1 MPASPD
7 TPDVE
12 AFRLMR
18 AGDFRA
24 ALPLAERA
32 VAGKRVC
39 LPAHGMLASILL
51 HLGHA
56 ADAENLVCRA
66 IELDTGVADAYD
78 SLAFVSLAL
87 RAHERAN
94 RLYRRA
100 TEVDPQTSRFWYNL
114 ACSERSFG
122 RLAEA
127 EAACDRAIAL
137 DPTQYPSYLLRS
149 ELRVQST
156 DANHVEPLQ
165 ALLARPDLSFQGKL
179 FLGYALGKE
188 LDDLRRFDEAFHWF
202 SAAARAR
209 RERLQ
214 YDIGADELKLRR
226 IAAVYSADAAAAG
239 SGSNDVDSSRYIF
252 VLGLPRTGT
261 TLVERILTGLAGVTT
276 NGETENFS
284 RSLLEATPPGSAD
297 IFERAAHAPAHV
309 VATAY
314 ARRAN
319 GPDEAGPA
327 SLTKI
332 VEKLPMNCL
341 YMGAIRRALPEAR
354 IVLLRRSPLDSCFAM
369 YRTLFREAYPFT
381 YDFEDLARYY
391 AAYDQLMRHWRAL
404 PGDQLL
410 EVVYEDL
417 VREPHRVGAELARH
431 CGLVWSDEAINI
443 QNNAAVSLT
452 ASAAQIR
459 RPIYGT
465 SSGRW
470 RHYQPH
476 LQGLV
481 DGLRRRGVTLPAD
494 V

>member
-1 MPASPD
+1 MPTSPD
-7 TPDVE
+7 TPDV
-12 AFRLMR
+12 AAYRLMR
-18 AGDFRA
+18 AGDFHA
-24 ALPLAERA
+24 ALPFAERA
-32 VAGKRVC
+32 VEGKRVC

-51 HLGHA
+51 HLGRA
-56 ADAENLVCRA
+56 AEAESLVCRA
-66 IELDTGVADAYD
+66 VELETGLADAYD

-87 RAHERAN
+87 RDHERAN
-94 RLYRRA
+94 SLYRRA
-100 TEVDPQTSRFWYNL
+100 TEIEPRTSRFWYNL

-122 RLAEA
+122 RLMEA

-137 DPTQYPSYLLRS
+137 DATQYPSYLLRS

-156 DANHVEPLQ
+156 DANHVEQLQ
-165 ALLARPDLSFQGKL
+165 GLLAHPELSFQGKL

-188 LDDLRRFDEAFHWF
+188 LDDLRRFDEAFGWF
-202 SAAARAR
+202 STAARAR
-209 RERLQ
+209 RSRLQ
-214 YDIGADELKLRR
+214 YDIGADEQKLRR
-226 IAAVYSADAAAAG
+226 IAAVYSDVSSGGSAG
-239 SGSNDVDSSRYIF
+239 VDSSRYIF

-297 IFERAAHAPAHV
+297 IFERAARAPADA
-309 VATAY
+309 VAVAY

-319 GPDEAGPA
+319 GPAPA
-327 SLTKI
+327 NKI
-332 VEKLPMNCL
+332 IEKLPMNYL

-391 AAYDQLMRHWRAL
+391 AAYEQLMRHWRAVL
-404 PGDQLL
+404 GEQLV

-417 VREPHRVGAELARH
+417 VREPSRVGAELARR
-431 CGLVWSDEAINI
+431 CGVAWSDEAINI
-443 QNNAAVSLT
+443 QNNAAVSFT

-470 RHYQPH
+470 RYYQPH
-476 LQGLV
+476 LEGLI
-481 DGLRRRGVTLPAD
+481 DALRRHGVAI
-494 V
+494 

>member
-1 MPASPD
+1 MPTSPD
-7 TPDVE
+7 TPDV
-12 AFRLMR
+12 AAYRLMR
-18 AGDFRA
+18 AGDFHA
-24 ALPLAERA
+24 ALPFAERA
-32 VAGKRVC
+32 VEGKRVC

-51 HLGHA
+51 HLGRA
-56 ADAENLVCRA
+56 AEAESLVCRA
-66 IELDTGVADAYD
+66 VELETGLADAYD

-87 RAHERAN
+87 RDHERAN
-94 RLYRRA
+94 SLYRRA
-100 TEVDPQTSRFWYNL
+100 TEIEPRTSRFWYNL

-122 RLAEA
+122 RLMEA

-137 DPTQYPSYLLRS
+137 DATQYPSYLLRS

-156 DANHVEPLQ
+156 DANHVEQLQ
-165 ALLARPDLSFQGKL
+165 GLLAHPELSFQGKL

-188 LDDLRRFDEAFHWF
+188 LDDLRRFDEAFGWF
-202 SAAARAR
+202 STAARAR
-209 RERLQ
+209 RSRLQ
-214 YDIGADELKLRR
+214 YDIGADEQKLRR
-226 IAAVYSADAAAAG
+226 IAAVYSDVG
-239 SGSNDVDSSRYIF
+239 SGGSAGVDSSRYIF

-297 IFERAAHAPAHV
+297 IFERAARAPADA
-309 VATAY
+309 VAVAY

-319 GPDEAGPA
+319 GPAPA
-327 SLTKI
+327 NKI
-332 VEKLPMNCL
+332 IEKLPMNYL

-391 AAYDQLMRHWRAL
+391 AAYEQLMRHWRAVL
-404 PGDQLL
+404 GEQLV

-417 VREPHRVGAELARH
+417 VREPSRVGAELARR
-431 CGLVWSDEAINI
+431 CGVAWSDEAINI
-443 QNNAAVSLT
+443 QNNAAVSFT

-470 RHYQPH
+470 RYYQPH
-476 LQGLV
+476 LEGLI
-481 DGLRRRGVTLPAD
+481 DALRRHGVAI
-494 V
+494 

>member
-1 MPASPD
+1 MPTS
-7 TPDVE
+7 PDVE

-18 AGDFRA
+18 TGDFRA
-24 ALPLAERA
+24 ALPFAERA
-32 VAGKRVC
+32 VEGKRVC

-51 HLGHA
+51 HLGRA
-56 ADAENLVCRA
+56 ADAQSLVSRA
-66 IELDTGVADAYD
+66 AELETGVADAYD

-94 RLYRRA
+94 SLYRRA
-100 TEVDPQTSRFWYNL
+100 TQIEPQTPRFWYNL

-122 RLAEA
+122 RLVEA

-156 DANHVEPLQ
+156 DANHVESLQ
-165 ALLARPDLSFQGKL
+165 RLLAQPGLSFQGRL

-202 SAAARAR
+202 SAAAHAR
-209 RERLQ
+209 RTRLQ

-226 IAAVYSADAAAAG
+226 IAAVYTAEATAAAG
-239 SGSNDVDSSRYIF
+239 GDASNVVDSSRYIF

-261 TLVERILTGLAGVTT
+261 TLVERILTGLADVTT

-284 RSLLEATPPGSAD
+284 RSLLDATPPGSAD
-297 IFERAAHAPAHV
+297 IFERAARAPVDA

-314 ARRAN
+314 ARRADGS
-319 GPDEAGPA
+319 GPHN
-327 SLTKI
+327 KI
-332 VEKLPMNCL
+332 IEKLPMNYL
-341 YMGAIRRALPEAR
+341 YLGAIRRALPEAR

-391 AAYDQLMRHWRAL
+391 AAYEQLMRHWRTL
-404 PGDQLL
+404 LGEQLL
-410 EVVYEDL
+410 EVVYENL
-417 VREPHRVGAELARH
+417 VREPCREGAGLARH
-431 CGLVWSDEAINI
+431 CGLTWSDEAVNI

-470 RHYQPH
+470 RYYQPH
-476 LQGLV
+476 LQGLI
-481 DGLRRRGVTLPAD
+481 DALSRHGVTT
-494 V
+494 

>member
-1 MPASPD
+1 MPSSSD

-12 AFRLMR
+12 AYRLMR
-18 AGDFRA
+18 VGDIRA
-24 ALPLAERA
+24 ALPFAERA
-32 VAGKRVC
+32 VEGKRMC

-51 HLGHA
+51 HLGRA
-56 ADAENLVCRA
+56 ADAESLVCRA
-66 IELDTGVADAYD
+66 VELETGVADAYD
-78 SLAFVSLAL
+78 GLAFVSLAL

-94 RLYRRA
+94 YLYRRA
-100 TEVDPQTSRFWYNL
+100 TEIEPRTPRFWYNL

-127 EAACDRAIAL
+127 EAACDSAIAL
-137 DPTQYPSYLLRS
+137 DPAQYPSYLLRS
-149 ELRVQST
+149 ELRVQSA
-156 DANHVEPLQ
+156 DANHVEQLQ
-165 ALLARPDLSFQGKL
+165 GLLAQPELSFQGKL

-188 LDDLRRFDEAFHWF
+188 LDDLRRFDAAFHWF
-202 SAAARAR
+202 STAARAR
-209 RERLQ
+209 RSRLQ
-214 YDIGADELKLRR
+214 YDISADELKLRR
-226 IAAVYSADAAAAG
+226 IAAVYSADAAAIG
-239 SGSNDVDSSRYIF
+239 NGSNVVDSSRYIF

-284 RSLLEATPPGSAD
+284 RSLLEATPPGAAD
-297 IFERAAHAPAHV
+297 IFERASGAPADA
-309 VATAY
+309 VAMAY

-319 GPDEAGPA
+319 GPAPA
-327 SLTKI
+327 NKI
-332 VEKLPMNCL
+332 VEKLPMNYL
-341 YMGAIRRALPEAR
+341 YVGAIRRALPEAR

-391 AAYDQLMRHWRAL
+391 AAYEQLIRHWRAL
-404 PGDQLL
+404 LGEQLV

-417 VREPHRVGAELARH
+417 VREPRQVGAELARR
-431 CGLVWSDEAINI
+431 CGVAWTDEAINI

-470 RHYQPH
+470 RYYQPH
-476 LQGLV
+476 LEGLI
-481 DGLRRRGVTLPAD
+481 DALRRHGVAT
-494 V
+494 

>member
-1 MPASPD
+1 M
-7 TPDVE
+7 
-12 AFRLMR
+12 
-18 AGDFRA
+18 
-24 ALPLAERA
+24 
-32 VAGKRVC
+32 
-39 LPAHGMLASILL
+39 
-51 HLGHA
+51 
-56 ADAENLVCRA
+56 
-66 IELDTGVADAYD
+66 
-78 SLAFVSLAL
+78 
-87 RAHERAN
+87 
-94 RLYRRA
+94 
-100 TEVDPQTSRFWYNL
+100 
-114 ACSERSFG
+114 
-122 RLAEA
+122 EA

-137 DPTQYPSYLLRS
+137 DATQYPSYLLRS

-156 DANHVEPLQ
+156 DANHVEQLQ
-165 ALLARPDLSFQGKL
+165 ALLTHPELSFQGRL

-188 LDDLRRFDEAFHWF
+188 LDDLQRFDEAFHWF
-202 SAAARAR
+202 STAASAR
-209 RERLQ
+209 RSRLQ

-226 IAAVYSADAAAAG
+226 IAAVYPAEATGAAAAVTSPAG
-239 SGSNDVDSSRYIF
+239 TAVGNGSNVVDSSRYIF

-297 IFERAAHAPAHV
+297 IFERAARAPADA
-309 VATAY
+309 VAVAY

-319 GPDEAGPA
+319 GPDDGDGRLAA
-327 SLTKI
+327 NKI
-332 VEKLPMNCL
+332 VEKLPMNYL

-391 AAYDQLMRHWRAL
+391 AAYEQLMRHWRAVL
-404 PGDQLL
+404 GEQLV

-417 VREPHRVGAELARH
+417 VREPSRVGAELARR
-431 CGLVWSDEAINI
+431 CGLAWRDEAINI

-470 RHYQPH
+470 RYYQPH
-476 LQGLV
+476 LQGLI
-481 DGLRRRGVTLPAD
+481 DALRRHGVAT
-494 V
+494 

>member
-1 MPASPD
+1 MATVSD
-7 TPDVE
+7 MPDVE

-24 ALPLAERA
+24 ALPFAERA
-32 VAGKRVC
+32 VAGKRIC
-39 LPAHGMLASILL
+39 TPAHGMLASILL
-51 HLGHA
+51 HLGRSA
-56 ADAENLVCRA
+56 EAENLVSQA
-66 IELDTGVADAYD
+66 TELETGIADAYD

-100 TEVDPQTSRFWYNL
+100 TEIEPQTPRFWYNL

-122 RLAEA
+122 RLAQA
-127 EAACDRAIAL
+127 ETACDRAIAL

-156 DANHVEPLQ
+156 DANHVEQLQ
-165 ALLARPDLSFQGKL
+165 ALLADPGLSFQGKL

-188 LDDLRRFDEAFHWF
+188 LDDLRRFDEAFPWF
-202 SAAARAR
+202 SAAACAR

-214 YDIGADELKLRR
+214 YDISSDELKLRR
-226 IAAVYSADAAAAG
+226 IAAVYSANSTSAARG
-239 SGSNDVDSSRYIF
+239 SSVVDSSRYIF

-261 TLVERILTGLAGVTT
+261 TLVERILTGLPGVET

-284 RSLLEATPPGSAD
+284 RSLLEATPPGNTD
-297 IFERAAHAPAHV
+297 IFERAARAPADT
-309 VATAY
+309 VAAAY
-314 ARRAN
+314 ARRAH
-319 GPDEAGPA
+319 GPEDDGPA
-327 SLTKI
+327 PSSKI
-332 VEKLPMNCL
+332 VEKLPMNYL
-341 YMGAIRRALPEAR
+341 YVGAIRRALPEAR

-391 AAYDQLMRHWRAL
+391 AAYQQLMEHWRVLA
-404 PGDQLL
+404 GKQLL

-417 VREPHRVGAELARH
+417 VREPLRVGAELARH

-459 RPIYGT
+459 RPIYGS

-470 RHYQPH
+470 RYYQPH
-476 LQGLV
+476 LQGLIEA
-481 DGLRRRGVTLPAD
+481 LRRCGVALPAD

>member
-1 MPASPD
+1 MPTSPD
-7 TPDVE
+7 SPDVE

-18 AGDFRA
+18 TGNFPA

-51 HLGHA
+51 HLGRA
-56 ADAENLVCRA
+56 ADAENLICQA
-66 IELDTGVADAYD
+66 IELETGVADAYD

-100 TEVDPQTSRFWYNL
+100 TEVDPWTPRFWYNL

-122 RLAEA
+122 RLVEA
-127 EAACDRAIAL
+127 EVACDRAIAL
-137 DPTQYPSYLLRS
+137 DATQYPSYLLRS
-149 ELRVQST
+149 ELRVQSA
-156 DANHVEPLQ
+156 DANHVKPLQ
-165 ALLARPDLSFQGKL
+165 ALLARPELSFQGKL

-226 IAAVYSADAAAAG
+226 IAAVYSADVAAAG
-239 SGSNDVDSSRYIF
+239 SGSSDVDSSRYIF

-297 IFERAAHAPAHV
+297 LFERAARAPA
-309 VATAY
+309 VAVARAY

-319 GPDEAGPA
+319 GPDDDGSGSP
-327 SLTKI
+327 TRI
-332 VEKLPMNCL
+332 VEKLPMNYL
-341 YMGAIRRALPEAR
+341 YVGAIRHALPEAR

-381 YDFEDLARYY
+381 YDFEELARYY
-391 AAYDQLMRHWRAL
+391 AAYEQLMRHWRVL
-404 PGDQLL
+404 LGERLL

-417 VREPHRVGAELARH
+417 VREPHRVGAKLARH

-470 RHYQPH
+470 RHYEPH
-476 LQGLV
+476 LQGLI
-481 DGLRRRGVTLPAD
+481 DALRRCDVTP
-494 V
+494 

>member
-1 MPASPD
+1 MGTSPD
-7 TPDVE
+7 TTDVE
-12 AFRLMR
+12 AYRLMR

-51 HLGHA
+51 HLGRA

-66 IELDTGVADAYD
+66 IELENGVADAYD

-100 TEVDPQTSRFWYNL
+100 TEIEPQMPRFWYNL

-122 RLAEA
+122 RLTEA

-165 ALLARPDLSFQGKL
+165 ALLAHPELSFQGRL

-188 LDDLRRFDEAFHWF
+188 LDDLQRFDEAFRWF
-202 SAAARAR
+202 SAAAQAR
-209 RERLQ
+209 RSRLQ

-226 IAAVYSADAAAAG
+226 IAAVYSGEAALAG
-239 SGSNDVDSSRYIF
+239 NGSHVVDSSRYIF

-297 IFERAAHAPAHV
+297 IFERAARAPADA
-309 VATAY
+309 VAMAY

-319 GPDEAGPA
+319 GPGDNGPA
-327 SLTKI
+327 PPGKI
-332 VEKLPMNCL
+332 VEKLPMNYL
-341 YMGAIRRALPEAR
+341 YVGAIRRALPEAR

-381 YDFEDLARYY
+381 YDFADLARYY
-391 AAYDQLMRHWRAL
+391 AAYDQLMRHWRTL
-404 PGDQLL
+404 LGDQLL

-417 VREPHRVGAELARH
+417 VREPRRVGAELARH
-431 CGLVWSDEAINI
+431 CGLVWSDEAVNI

-470 RHYQPH
+470 RYYLPH
-476 LQGLV
+476 LQGLI
-481 DGLRRRGVTLPAD
+481 GALRRSGVTLPVD